1 MYIMKKETVG
11 QTAQEVMIPVEE
23 SFAEW
28 RKDPKYVASYN
39 ALENEFA
46 LLPLTND

>member
-1 MYIMKKETVG
+1 
-11 QTAQEVMIPVEE
+11 MIPVEE

-28 RKDPKYVASYN
+28 RKDPEYVFAYN

-46 LLPLTND
+46 LAAAMIRARGEGS